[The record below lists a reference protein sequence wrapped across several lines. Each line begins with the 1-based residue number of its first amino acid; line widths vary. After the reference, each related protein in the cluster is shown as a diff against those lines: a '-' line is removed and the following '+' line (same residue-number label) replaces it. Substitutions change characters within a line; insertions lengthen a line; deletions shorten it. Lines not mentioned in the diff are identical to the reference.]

1 MTYEEAR
8 QRQKEGHTGYELDRD
23 RGTNAAVNRM
33 GTFPQTTKRWWK
45 KEFKLLRRQHLKE
58 VAAETQA
65 AYDLANAR
73 GKKARL

>member
-1 MTYEEAR
+1 M
-8 QRQKEGHTGYELDRD
+8 
-23 RGTNAAVNRM
+23 V
-33 GTFPQTTKRWWK
+33 TFPQTTKKKKK